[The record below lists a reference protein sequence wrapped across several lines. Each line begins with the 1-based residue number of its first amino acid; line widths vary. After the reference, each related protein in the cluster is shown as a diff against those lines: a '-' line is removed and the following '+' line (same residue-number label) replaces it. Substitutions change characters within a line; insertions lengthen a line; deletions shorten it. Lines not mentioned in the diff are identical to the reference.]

1 MKSKN
6 ERLKGKMSDEERKVL
21 KDELQMLNGKLE
33 NLVKAKKNLDSLI
46 YKLDVS
52 YEPQNIYIYLVVFK
66 HLKLSSLV

>member
-1 MKSKN
+1 MWSKN
-6 ERLKGKMSDEERKVL
+6 ERLKGKMSDEEKKVL

-52 YEPQNIYIYLVVFK
+52 YEKQNIYFDFGRL
-66 HLKLSSLV
+66 

>member
-1 MKSKN
+1 MRSKN
-6 ERLKGKMSDEERKVL
+6 ERLKGKMSDEEKKVL

-52 YEPQNIYIYLVVFK
+52 YEKQNIYFDFGRL
-66 HLKLSSLV
+66 

>member
-33 NLVKAKKNLDSLI
+33 NLVKAQKNLDLLI

>member
-1 MKSKN
+1 
-6 ERLKGKMSDEERKVL
+6 MSDEERKVL

-33 NLVKAKKNLDSLI
+33 NLVKAQKNLDLLI

>member
-1 MKSKN
+1 
-6 ERLKGKMSDEERKVL
+6 MSDEEKKVL

-52 YEPQNIYIYLVVFK
+52 YEKQNIYFDFGRL
-66 HLKLSSLV
+66 

>member
-66 HLKLSSLV
+66 HLKLSSLE